1 MSRDYQRKR
10 NNKYILPYAAYHQT
24 VWQIRDYYRLKEEA
38 QAILDESPPP
48 PDGQPKAQNLGDET
62 AQKAAR
68 REAYLLKARQIEE
81 ALLVVPKEYRRGVW
95 SNVTRFDPYPM
106 DADRS
111 TYGRWKSRFVYEVAV
126 RMGII

>member
-48 PDGQPKAQNLGDET
+48 PDGQQIGRASC
-62 AQKAAR
+62 
-68 REAYLLKARQIEE
+68 RERVFLT
-81 ALLVVPKEYRRGVW
+81 V
-95 SNVTRFDPYPM
+95 
-106 DADRS
+106 
-111 TYGRWKSRFVYEVAV
+111 
-126 RMGII
+126 